1 MLESSGD
8 FFGLQ
13 TQRTFLNFRDFHLS
27 SRLVW
32 FLHLAMGT
40 NLKIR
45 SFSRLGCSGK
55 PGCNGENHETP
66 RSIQQNQ
73 CICSIKGC
81 GVITFPSFF
90 MQSFKG
96 SVDFKLIF
104 LKPLKTIT
112 VNNFQVQLQKA
123 HIGTQYRKPHKN
135 K

>member
-1 MLESSGD
+1 MLESSRD
-8 FFGLQ
+8 FFGLR

-32 FLHLAMGT
+32 FLHRAMGT
-40 NLKIR
+40 NLKIL

-55 PGCNGENHETP
+55 PGCNGENHETT

-73 CICSIKGC
+73 CICLIKGC

-96 SVDFKLIF
+96 SGDFKLIF

-123 HIGTQYRKPHKN
+123 HTGTQYRKLHKY